1 MPSAGTTA
9 NNRRLLLASAV
20 SFFTGLQVRTV
31 IDLFGPDSIAA
42 VQREDYSAW
51 LPDDVGAGGKRIKLA
66 KGAEGEDLD
75 AAQTAAPKKKGGRK
89 RRRNRKKKILLEDE
103 GDPKGKPPRPPQKFN
118 SMNYTN
124 DFEPLKWS
132 LPVPT
137 ELAFKSSDE
146 FMAEYISTKRA
157 KNIELPWEHKD
168 RYSHQKIS
176 LPLPIISTNFPKSAT
191 LTMKHYFACGGA
203 TSIHTSTQQG
213 RIGICM
219 MENQFAGKPPLDGCD
234 THKDHNT
241 KQRLPIDFISDIGLQ
256 GPPCYYASMHNGG
269 LENIAK
275 HYPNSTILMVT
286 RNATNWARSI
296 KKWGNLLH
304 RWKKICGFD
313 GRFRSSD
320 HSIAYWDDLHE
331 EAETYEEYW
340 VQFYH
345 AHTQKIREFAMEH
358 LTMTY
363 VEAELED
370 PDMAEKMERY
380 TTISRECIMDCH
392 PGPKWIKLH
401 NQTSRCHPV
410 GKNPALKATVVD
422 EDSYDG
428 DNDDKTEENEG
439 NMDDDEPEMEE

>member
-1 MPSAGTTA
+1 MPSSSSTA
-9 NNRRLLLASAV
+9 QNRRLLLASAV
-20 SFFTGLQVRTV
+20 SFFAGLQVRTV
-31 IDLFGPDSIAA
+31 IDLFGPNSIVA
-42 VQREDYSAW
+42 VQRDESAAW
-51 LPDDVGAGGKRIKLA
+51 LPDDVGAGGKKIIRPA
-66 KGAEGEDLD
+66 KGAEAKDLEAD
-75 AAQTAAPKKKGGRK
+75 QAAAPKKKGGR
-89 RRRNRKKKILLEDE
+89 RRRKKKQKILEDE
-103 GDPKGKPPRPPQKFN
+103 EDPKKKPAKPPQKFN
-118 SMNYTN
+118 SMNYTR

-137 ELAFKSSDE
+137 ELAYKSSDD
-146 FMAEYISTKRA
+146 FMADYISAKRA

-168 RYSHQKIS
+168 QYSHQKIS
-176 LPLPIISTNFPKSAT
+176 LPLPIISPNFPKSAT
-191 LTMKHYFACGGA
+191 LTMKTYFACGGA

-219 MENQFAGKPPLDGCD
+219 MENQFADKPPLEGCD
-234 THKDHNT
+234 THKDHKT
-241 KQRLPIDFISDIGLQ
+241 RELLPIDFISDIGLQ

-286 RNATNWARSI
+286 RNATSWARSI

-304 RWKKICGFD
+304 RWKKMCGFD

-331 EAETYEEYW
+331 DAETYEEYW

-380 TTISRECIMDCH
+380 TTISRDCIMDCH
-392 PGPKWIKLH
+392 PGPKWIKQH

-410 GKNPALKATVVD
+410 GKNPALMKAAAEAD
-422 EDSYDG
+422 EES
-428 DNDDKTEENEG
+428 DDDDDRTEESEG
-439 NMDDDEPEMEE
+439 NMDDDEPETEE